1 MHIFA
6 YFHSKRTDLYCSDIF
21 EARPSV
27 ISGGLP
33 SSPVVLFSF
42 IVRILF
48 ATNAVVKIKC
58 HFSFWVMQIGVWYT
72 Q

>member
-21 EARPSV
+21 EACPSV

-42 IVRILF
+42 VVHILF

-58 HFSFWVMQIGVWYT
+58 HFTFLEMELGVYYT
-72 Q
+72 